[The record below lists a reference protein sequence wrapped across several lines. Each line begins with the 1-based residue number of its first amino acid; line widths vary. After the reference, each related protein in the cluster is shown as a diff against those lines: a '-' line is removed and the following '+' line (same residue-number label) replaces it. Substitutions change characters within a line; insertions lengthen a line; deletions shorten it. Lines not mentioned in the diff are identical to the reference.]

1 MGVTVIACIFNPWGP
16 VALNTGFG
24 RETATPLVSDC
35 SDPQKG
41 RPMEWQKPEF
51 IEIDMNAEIGA
62 YQRDTGDGTDPDR
75 IAPTEAELET
85 ATEPSRSSRS

>member
-1 MGVTVIACIFNPWGP
+1 MTHAIAFAAGSGP
-16 VALNTGFG
+16 Q
-24 RETATPLVSDC
+24 E
-35 SDPQKG
+35 G

-75 IAPTEAELET
+75 IAPAQAEPER
-85 ATEPSRSSRS
+85 AAQASPARS